1 MLPDYKPRK
10 LTYSESMRGIQNFIL
25 SMIRNSES
33 RGKSHFFGG
42 YIPVFKLMFFNEV
55 FHYIGTQKFVEI
67 VTFSN

>member
-1 MLPDYKPRK
+1 
-10 LTYSESMRGIQNFIL
+10 
-25 SMIRNSES
+25 MIRNSES

-67 VTFSN
+67 VTFF